1 MALFI
6 RQLIKCF
13 RPNTAPVNNRG
24 PATVQHRPTRAKYAP
39 RPGRLHA
46 TPAYVLVVDQSN
58 STSKP
63 LRMAFGRRTT
73 RIEAIR
79 LASERYIQQL
89 AASNPR
95 QLVAVVGFSDTS
107 TLWHPLAPAGPAIRS
122 LLQSLRSLL
131 PLDFTN
137 LSAGLASALGQ
148 LRQSG
153 TTRGNIVLIT
163 DGAANVEK
171 DRLPSLV
178 QEARA
183 RRVRIFTIGVG
194 NDGDSEYD
202 MNLLVH
208 MAGST
213 GGRFTSAHSFEALCN
228 ALRRAC

>member
-13 RPNTAPVNNRG
+13 RPNSAPVNNKGAAR
-24 PATVQHRPTRAKYAP
+24 VQPRPTRAKYAP

-46 TPAYVLVVDQSN
+46 MPAYVLVVDHSS
-58 STSKP
+58 STSSS
-63 LRMAFGRRTT
+63 LRMAFGRHTT

-79 LASERYIQQL
+79 RASERYIQQL
-89 AASNPR
+89 AATNPR
-95 QLVAVVGFSDTS
+95 QLVAVAGFSDTS
-107 TLWHPLAPAGPAIRS
+107 TLWHPLAPAGPAIHSLLRS
-122 LLQSLRSLL
+122 LQSLR
-131 PLDFTN
+131 PLGNTN
-137 LSAGLASALGQ
+137 LSAGLASALGE
-148 LRQSG
+148 LRRSG

-163 DGAANVEK
+163 DGAANMEY

-178 QEARA
+178 REARA

-194 NDGDSEYD
+194 NGCDSDYYKD
-202 MNLLVH
+202 LLIN
-208 MAGST
+208 MARAT